1 VCNSRTVS
9 LCGNVISKFL
19 MYYSCKLFYFLL
31 LYFRAAV
38 SACFYVRLS
47 CLRCLNSC
55 CVFDDFLS
63 DKLNDDDDDDGN
75 DNDDDDDDDDGC
87 SS

>member
-1 VCNSRTVS
+1 
-9 LCGNVISKFL
+9 
-19 MYYSCKLFYFLL
+19 MYYSCKLFYFPL
-31 LYFRAAV
+31 LYFSAAV
-38 SACFYVRLS
+38 SACFYARLS

-55 CVFDDFLS
+55 CVFDVFS

-75 DNDDDDDDDDGC
+75 DNDDDDGDDDGC